1 MSTDYSPWED
11 GSWMVIP
18 GVQPANPD
26 QPPFVRLCLQHD
38 QGISVEVLLP
48 PNAAEHLARNIVEAA
63 HAVRTGE
70 TPNFAPRR
78 GA

>member
-1 MSTDYSPWED
+1 MSIDYSPWED

-26 QPPFVRLCLQHD
+26 QPAFVSLVLQHD
-38 QGISVEVLLP
+38 QGISVDVLLP
-48 PNAAEHLARNIVEAA
+48 PSAADHLARNIIEAA

-70 TPNFAPRR
+70 TPKFVPRR
-78 GA
+78 SA